1 MFMNKGKVQWF
12 DKDKGYG
19 FIKPENKRGDIFVH
33 ISEVERLGVTTLEN
47 DQNIGYDTQERRDG
61 KSSAVNLQL
70 L

>member
-1 MFMNKGKVQWF
+1 MNKGKVKWF

-19 FIKPENKRGDIFVH
+19 FIEPENKRGFVH

-47 DQNIGYDTQERRDG
+47 DQNISYDTQEKRDG

>member
-1 MFMNKGKVQWF
+1 MNKGKVKWF

-19 FIKPENKRGDIFVH
+19 FIEPENKRGDIFVH

-47 DQNIGYDTQERRDG
+47 DQNISYDTQEKRDG